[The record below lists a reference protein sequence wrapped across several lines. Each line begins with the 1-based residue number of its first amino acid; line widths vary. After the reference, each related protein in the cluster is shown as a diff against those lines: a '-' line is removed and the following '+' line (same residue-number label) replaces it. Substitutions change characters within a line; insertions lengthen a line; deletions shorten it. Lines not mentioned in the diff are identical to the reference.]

1 MKGKFNEDD
10 TILVTADRHGLCLAN
25 GQKIV
30 RKIYD
35 VTEASDD
42 EGDGL

>member
-1 MKGKFNEDD
+1 
-10 TILVTADRHGLCLAN
+10 LCLAN

-35 VTEASDD
+35 ITEASDD
-42 EGDGL
+42 DEDEL

>member
-1 MKGKFNEDD
+1 LKGKFNEDD

-35 VTEASDD
+35 ITEASDD
-42 EGDGL
+42 DEDEL